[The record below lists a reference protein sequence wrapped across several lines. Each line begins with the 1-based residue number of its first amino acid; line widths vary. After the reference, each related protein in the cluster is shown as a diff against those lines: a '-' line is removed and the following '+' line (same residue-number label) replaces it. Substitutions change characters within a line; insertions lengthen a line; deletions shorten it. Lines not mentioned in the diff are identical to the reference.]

1 MDESK
6 GGLYIFFFIDY
17 NFFLK
22 LEVELQT
29 LEIFKEFSNK
39 KLDNYPE
46 IIYSSLFRKV
56 SDTFHFEFQGD
67 REEDKYLFSPF
78 YTQLRGES
86 IPEFLE
92 FIGQNEP
99 FLDSLRGFIIAS
111 LFVYSALIDENSYYL
126 DNPQSIF
133 IARLLYKKEARFEIK
148 FYTHYKDELMES
160 YDDKIYIGRDFINL
174 EKFDRKYLGLKK
186 FFRSLVEQNEKIQER
201 AKHKLRYFEDYE
213 KPFLNEIDY
222 QVKET
227 VDDAMERIKLFPEV
241 KLANIS
247 KAKLIDDVL
256 DNVLYL
262 LNLMIELRDLTEEFE
277 NKLRLREENDF
288 VKYLTKFSKDVIDGI
303 RYLRKLSCQMHLK
316 ISNYSIY

>member
-1 MDESK
+1 M
-6 GGLYIFFFIDY
+6 
-17 NFFLK
+17 
-22 LEVELQT
+22 EVELQT
-29 LEIFKEFSNK
+29 LEIFKKFSNK
-39 KLDNYPE
+39 KLDNPE
-46 IIYSSLFRKV
+46 IVYSSLFRKV
-56 SDTFHFEFQGD
+56 WDTFHFEIQGD
-67 REEDKYLFSPF
+67 QDDDKYLFSPF
-78 YTQLRGES
+78 YTQLRGKTF
-86 IPEFLE
+86 PELSE
-92 FIGQNEP
+92 FVSQNEA
-99 FLDSLRGFIIAS
+99 FLDSLRGFIITS

-126 DNPQSIF
+126 SNPQSIF
-133 IARLLYKKEARFEIK
+133 IARLLHKKDARFEIK
-148 FYTHYKDELMES
+148 FYTHYQDELMAS

-174 EKFDRKYLGLKK
+174 EKFDRKHLGLKK

-201 AKHKLRYFEDYE
+201 ARHKLRYFEDYE
-213 KPFLNEIDY
+213 KPFLNEIEY

-227 VDDAMERIKLFPEV
+227 VDDAMERINLFPEV

-247 KAKLIDDVL
+247 KVKLVEVL

-262 LNLMIELRDLTEEFE
+262 LNLMIELRDITEEFE

>member
-1 MDESK
+1 M
-6 GGLYIFFFIDY
+6 
-17 NFFLK
+17 
-22 LEVELQT
+22 QT

-46 IIYSSLFRKV
+46 IVYSSLFRKV

-67 REEDKYLFSPF
+67 KEDEKYLFSPY
-78 YTQLRGES
+78 YTQLRGAS
-86 IPEFLE
+86 LPELSE
-92 FIGQNEP
+92 FVGQNET
-99 FLDSLRGFIIAS
+99 FLDSLRGFIITS

-126 DNPQSIF
+126 TNPQSIF
-133 IARLLYKKEARFEIK
+133 IARLLYKKDARFEIK
-148 FYTHYKDELMES
+148 FYTHYKDELLES
-160 YDDKIYIGRDFINL
+160 YDDKLYIGRDFINL

-201 AKHKLRYFEDYE
+201 ARHKLRYFEDYE
-213 KPFLNEIDY
+213 KPFLNEIEY

-247 KAKLIDDVL
+247 KVKLVEVL

-316 ISNYSIY
+316 ISNYPIC

>member
-1 MDESK
+1 M
-6 GGLYIFFFIDY
+6 
-17 NFFLK
+17 
-22 LEVELQT
+22 EVELQT

-46 IIYSSLFRKV
+46 IVYSSLFRKV

-67 REEDKYLFSPF
+67 KEDEKYLFSPY
-78 YTQLRGES
+78 YTQLRGAS
-86 IPEFLE
+86 LPELSE
-92 FIGQNEP
+92 FVGQNET
-99 FLDSLRGFIIAS
+99 FLDSLRGFIITS

-126 DNPQSIF
+126 TNPQSIF
-133 IARLLYKKEARFEIK
+133 IARLLYKKDARFEIK
-148 FYTHYKDELMES
+148 FYTHYKDELLES
-160 YDDKIYIGRDFINL
+160 YDDKLYIGRDFINL

-201 AKHKLRYFEDYE
+201 ARHKLRYFEDYE
-213 KPFLNEIDY
+213 KPFLNEIEY

-247 KAKLIDDVL
+247 KVKLVEVL

-316 ISNYSIY
+316 ISNYPIC

>member
-1 MDESK
+1 M
-6 GGLYIFFFIDY
+6 
-17 NFFLK
+17 
-22 LEVELQT
+22 EVDLQT
-29 LEIFKEFSNK
+29 LEIFKKYSNK

-46 IIYSSLFRKV
+46 IVYSSLFRKV
-56 SDTFHFEFQGD
+56 LDTFHFEFQG
-67 REEDKYLFSPF
+67 ELEGDKYLFSPF

-86 IPEFLE
+86 LPELLDFVRE
-92 FIGQNEP
+92 NEL
-99 FLDSLRGFIIAS
+99 FLDSLRGFIINS

-126 DNPQSIF
+126 TNPQSIF
-133 IARLLYKKEARFEIK
+133 IARLLYKKDNRFEIK

-186 FFRSLVEQNEKIQER
+186 FFRSLIEQNEKIQER

-213 KPFLNEIDY
+213 KTFLNEIEY

-247 KAKLIDDVL
+247 KVKLMEVL

-262 LNLMIELRDLTEEFE
+262 LNMMIELRDLTEEFE
-277 NKLRLREENDF
+277 SKLRLREENDF

-316 ISNYSIY
+316 ISNYSIC

>member
-1 MDESK
+1 M
-6 GGLYIFFFIDY
+6 
-17 NFFLK
+17 
-22 LEVELQT
+22 QT
-29 LEIFKEFSNK
+29 LEIFKKYSNK

-46 IIYSSLFRKV
+46 IVYSSLFRKV
-56 SDTFHFEFQGD
+56 VDTFHFEFQGD
-67 REEDKYLFSPF
+67 MEGDKYLFSPF

-86 IPEFLE
+86 LPELLNFVR
-92 FIGQNEP
+92 QNEA
-99 FLDSLRGFIIAS
+99 FLDSLRGFIINS

-126 DNPQSIF
+126 TNPQSIF
-133 IARLLYKKEARFEIK
+133 IARLLYKKDDRFEIK
-148 FYTHYKDELMES
+148 FYTHYQDELMES
-160 YDDKIYIGRDFINL
+160 YDDKIYIGRDFVNL

-213 KPFLNEIDY
+213 KTFLSEIEY
-222 QVKET
+222 QIKET

-241 KLANIS
+241 KLANIP
-247 KAKLIDDVL
+247 KVKVMEVL

-262 LNLMIELRDLTEEFE
+262 LNMMIELRDLTEEFE
-277 NKLRLREENDF
+277 TKLRQREENDF

-316 ISNYSIY
+316 ISNYSIC